1 MSIILEHVSKAFGE
15 RQVLRDVSLMLPEQR
30 GGLLF
35 RSLRV
40 RQNDADASDL
50 RLG

>member
-1 MSIILEHVSKAFGE
+1 MSIILEHVGKAFGE
-15 RQVLRDVSLMLPEQR
+15 RQVLRDVSLMLPES
-30 GGLLF
+30 GAVCFFGPSGL
-35 RSLRV
+35 